1 MKDIREEDSVG
12 LARDLAEAKWAR
24 ANDAWES
31 VTWTII
37 HDEACGVPLNDL
49 GSIRGYVWD
58 GARSIDM
65 PTVEVIYEIQLDLII
80 IWYAEFRDA
89 PYGQAGRA

>member
-12 LARDLAEAKWAR
+12 LARDLAEAKWSR

-31 VTWTII
+31 VTWTIV
-37 HDEACGVPLNDL
+37 HDEECGAPLNDT
-49 GSIRGYVWD
+49 GSVRGYVWD

-65 PTVEVIYEIQLDLII
+65 PSIDVIYEIYPDLII
-80 IWYAEFRDA
+80 IHYAEFRDA